1 MAGAA
6 LTVLHGLDLTHP
18 RRRSI
23 GEELQRMAYRSR
35 SAARVDPGL
44 GARMADLAAVLLHC
58 FEPLSREGGKQRIV
72 HADCKPSQFL
82 IDGTKVGLLDFDHAG
97 MADPALDVGTFMASL
112 RQLGCRRSPKA
123 RRPTFSNM
131 DRWMC
136 LERSFLDSYCRST
149 DVDDDFRQ
157 RAVWYEAFAFL
168 RKAQR
173 AFARSFRS
181 PVAGLLLDEA
191 RLCLLSVEA
200 RGAS

>member
-1 MAGAA
+1 
-6 LTVLHGLDLTHP
+6 
-18 RRRSI
+18 
-23 GEELQRMAYRSR
+23 MAYRSR
-35 SAARVDPGL
+35 PAARVDPGL

-123 RRPTFSNM
+123 RRPTVSNM

-157 RAVWYEAFAFL
+157 RAVWYEAFALL

-173 AFARSFRS
+173 AFARSFRRAAFEVRWRALTLPQGAPA
-181 PVAGLLLDEA
+181 PVCARPGGARSRGGL
-191 RLCLLSVEA
+191 A
-200 RGAS
+200 RGFRRPCRWPAP

>member
-1 MAGAA
+1 MCSSD
-6 LTVLHGLDLTHP
+6 LHA
-18 RRRSI
+18 SA
-23 GEELQRMAYRSR
+23 ELA
-35 SAARVDPGL
+35 VDPEL
-44 GARMADLAAVLLHC
+44 GARMADLATA
-58 FEPLSREGGKQRIV
+58 LSRRLEQLSLESREQRMV

-123 RRPTFSNM
+123 RRPTVSNM

-157 RAVWYEAFAFL
+157 RAVWYEAFALL

-181 PVAGLLLDEA
+181 PVAGLLVDEA